1 MKCPICSKENNDDS
15 KFCGG
20 CGHSLVG
27 GTLTGRLD
35 PQTMLDGRYVVLRT
49 LGQGGMGA
57 VYLATDTRLNNK
69 PVAIKEMSTRAVGGD
84 LQAAIDSFQKEAQML
99 ISLRHSALP
108 VIYDFFS
115 REENRWYLV
124 MDYIQGDTL
133 KAEMQKRGRIPESV
147 VSNWAMQLCDILE
160 YLHKRNPPVIF
171 RDLKPDN
178 IMLTP
183 EGQIKLIDFGI
194 ARNFQPGNSV
204 DTVAYGSGGFSPP
217 EQYGQ
222 NQTDARSDI
231 YALAATLHYLLTG
244 IDPSTG
250 PFRFEPPS
258 KHATVSAVL
267 EETIMQALD
276 LNPENRPQK
285 IEAFKALI
293 SDSSSRPAIQPSTST
308 RKTPS
313 PGEMTADFIHESNTM
328 PLNLVDHNQLLENPP
343 AGMRVSPGRPSAP
356 VYVVEPQAV
365 NNANK
370 NQANKSWLVG
380 GIVAALIL
388 LIGGGTFWYFKM
400 REDVDTSKVSSSART
415 SESGNLLVLPD
426 NTSSQSQ
433 PGSTSSQNQST
444 SSIPNTNQV
453 QYDYTRKQSI
463 LEELN
468 KGEQIAARYDDIR
481 VNLIKMLTNLA
492 NGQGSVSEFYNTCS
506 TATAQRQA
514 LLNEARSLSSRST
527 NPSIHQALL
536 NMLNYSLEYCTI
548 ARQGAQCVER
558 DDNNGLDQKLNELQ
572 ACSERIQSSLDNYKS
587 TVQQERSRLNS
598 SN

>member
-1 MKCPICSKENNDDS
+1 MYCPVCGKENGDNN

-20 CGHSLVG
+20 CGANLSTE
-27 GTLTGRLD
+27 TLTGRLD

-57 VYLATDTRLNNK
+57 VYLATDTRLNNM

-84 LQAAIDSFQKEAQML
+84 LQAAIESFQKEAQML
-99 ISLRHSALP
+99 ISLRHPALP

-133 KAEMQKRGRIPESV
+133 KAETQKRGRIPEAV
-147 VSNWAMQLCDILE
+147 VVNWAMQLCDILE

-194 ARNFQPGNSV
+194 ARNFQPGNSA

-244 IDPSTG
+244 IDPVQN

-258 KHATVSAVL
+258 KYTAISAGL
-267 EETIMQALD
+267 EKAIMQALD
-276 LNPENRPQK
+276 LSPENRPQT
-285 IEAFKALI
+285 IGAFKALL
-293 SDSSSRPAIQPSTST
+293 SESFSNANSLPVKSSV
-308 RKTPS
+308 
-313 PGEMTADFIHESNTM
+313 PGEMTADFLQESNTV
-328 PLNLVDHNQLLENPP
+328 PLSVDHNQLLNAPP
-343 AGMRVSPGRPSAP
+343 AGVGVGPSRPNTPSFT
-356 VYVVEPQAV
+356 VEPRAAGY
-365 NNANK
+365 ANS
-370 NQANKSWLVG
+370 NHANKSWLVG

-400 REDVDTSKVSSSART
+400 REDVDTPKVSSSAKT
-415 SESGNLLVLPD
+415 TESSNLLVLPD

-433 PGSTSSQNQST
+433 SGSTPSQNQY
-444 SSIPNTNQV
+444 SSSMPTTDQIQT
-453 QYDYTRKQSI
+453 DYARKQST

-468 KGEQIAARYDDIR
+468 KGEQLAAKYDEIR
-481 VNLIKMLTNLA
+481 VNLIRMLTNLA
-492 NGQGSVSEFYNTCS
+492 NGQGSVSEYYKTCS
-506 TATAQRQA
+506 TATAERQA
-514 LLNEARSLSSRST
+514 LLNEARSLSNRST
-527 NPSIHQALL
+527 NPAIHKELI
-536 NMLNYSLEYCTI
+536 NMLNYSLEYCTL
-548 ARQGAQCVER
+548 ARQGGECVER

-572 ACSERIQSSLDNYKS
+572 ACSERIQSSLDSYKA
-587 TVQQERSRLNS
+587 TIQQERSRL
-598 SN
+598 

>member
-1 MKCPICSKENNDDS
+1 MKCPVCGKENNDNS
-15 KFCGG
+15 QFCGA
-20 CGHSLVG
+20 CGASLTG
-27 GTLTGRLD
+27 ATLTGRLD

-133 KAEMQKRGRIPESV
+133 KAEMQKRGRIPEAV
-147 VSNWAMQLCDILE
+147 VSEWAMQLCDILE
-160 YLHKRNPPVIF
+160 YLHKRNPPVVF

-231 YALAATLHYLLTG
+231 YALGATLHYLLTG
-244 IDPSTG
+244 IDPSQN
-250 PFRFEPPS
+250 PFRFEPPG
-258 KHATVSAVL
+258 KYAAVTAGL
-267 EETIMQALD
+267 EKAIMRTLD
-276 LNPENRPQK
+276 LSPENRPQT
-285 IEAFKALI
+285 IGELRALI
-293 SDSSSRPAIQPSTST
+293 SESLSGATASLSPVN
-308 RKTPS
+308 TPV
-313 PGEMTADFIHESNTM
+313 PGELTADFLHESNTV
-328 PLNLVDHNQLLENPP
+328 PLVVDHNQVLNAPP
-343 AGMRVSPGRPSAP
+343 ASAAVSPGRPNAP
-356 VYVVEPQAV
+356 AYMVEPRAAGS
-365 NNANK
+365 ANG
-370 NQANKSWLVG
+370 NQANKGWLIG

-388 LIGGGTFWYFKM
+388 VIGGGTFWYFNT
-400 REDVDTSKVSSSART
+400 REAEMPKISSTAKTGDS
-415 SESGNLLVLPD
+415 SNVLVLPD
-426 NTSSQSQ
+426 NTSSASQSGSTSSQSQ
-433 PGSTSSQNQST
+433 PGSSMPTANQTQNNYASKQST
-444 SSIPNTNQV
+444 
-453 QYDYTRKQSI
+453 

-468 KGEQIAARYDDIR
+468 KGEQLAAKYDEIR
-481 VNLIKMLTNLA
+481 INLIKMLSNLA

-514 LLNEARSLSSRST
+514 LLNEARSLSSRSA
-527 NPSIHQALL
+527 NPSIHTELL
-536 NMLNYSLEYCTI
+536 NMLNYSLEYCTL
-548 ARQGAQCVER
+548 ARQGAGCVER
-558 DDNNGLDQKLNELQ
+558 DDNSGLDQKLNELQ
-572 ACSERIQSSLDNYKS
+572 ACSERIQSSLDNYKAR
-587 TVQQERSRLNS
+587 VQQERSRLNS

>member
-1 MKCPICSKENNDDS
+1 MKCPVCNKENNDNS

-20 CGHSLVG
+20 CGANLSTETV
-27 GTLTGRLD
+27 TGRLD
-35 PQTMLDGRYVVLRT
+35 PQTMLDNRYVVLRT

-57 VYLATDTRLNNK
+57 VYLALDTRLNNM

-84 LQAAIDSFQKEAQML
+84 LQAAIASFQKEAQML
-99 ISLRHSALP
+99 ISLRHPALP

-133 KAEMQKRGRIPESV
+133 KAETQKRGRIPEAV
-147 VSNWAMQLCDILE
+147 VVNWAMQLCDILE

-194 ARNFQPGNSV
+194 ARNFQPGNSA

-244 IDPSTG
+244 IDPVQN

-258 KHATVSAVL
+258 KYTAISAGL
-267 EETIMQALD
+267 EKAIMQALD
-276 LNPENRPQK
+276 LSPENRPQT
-285 IEAFKALI
+285 IGAFKALLSESF
-293 SDSSSRPAIQPSTST
+293 SDANSLPVKSSV
-308 RKTPS
+308 
-313 PGEMTADFIHESNTM
+313 PGEMTADFLQESNTV
-328 PLNLVDHNQLLENPP
+328 PLSVDHNQLLNAPP
-343 AGMRVSPGRPSAP
+343 AGVGVGPSRPNTPS
-356 VYVVEPQAV
+356 YTVEPRAAGY
-365 NNANK
+365 ANS

-400 REDVDTSKVSSSART
+400 REDVDTPKVSSSAKT
-415 SESGNLLVLPD
+415 TESSNLLVLPD

-433 PGSTSSQNQST
+433 SGSTPSQNQY
-444 SSIPNTNQV
+444 SSSMPTTDQIQTD
-453 QYDYTRKQSI
+453 YDRKQST

-468 KGEQIAARYDDIR
+468 KGEQLAAKYDEIR
-481 VNLIKMLTNLA
+481 VNLIRMLTNLA
-492 NGQGSVSEFYNTCS
+492 NGQGSVSEYYKTCS
-506 TATAQRQA
+506 TATAERQA
-514 LLNEARSLSSRST
+514 LLNEARSLSNRST
-527 NPSIHQALL
+527 NPAIHKELI
-536 NMLNYSLEYCTI
+536 NMLNYSLEYCTL
-548 ARQGAQCVER
+548 ARQGGECVER
-558 DDNNGLDQKLNELQ
+558 DNNNGLDQKLNELQ
-572 ACSERIQSSLDNYKS
+572 ACSERIQSSLDSYKA
-587 TVQQERSRLNS
+587 TIQQERSRL
-598 SN
+598 